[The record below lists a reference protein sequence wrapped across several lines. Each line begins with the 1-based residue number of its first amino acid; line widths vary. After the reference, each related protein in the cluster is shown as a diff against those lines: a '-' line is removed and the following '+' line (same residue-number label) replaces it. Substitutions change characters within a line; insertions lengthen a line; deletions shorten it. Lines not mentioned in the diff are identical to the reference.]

1 MPLQLFCFPHAGGGP
16 TTYRHWHRALN
27 PHVSVRPVH
36 LPGRG
41 GRAGFTDVESLVAA
55 LDCELGEQLTAPHV
69 FFGHSMG
76 ALVAY
81 RLACRRRATGRP
93 LPRALL
99 LSGYAAP
106 HLPAPLPP
114 VDDLDDATL
123 IAMLRAAG
131 GVPAGLPD
139 LPEFPAH
146 HLPALRDD
154 LRLCT
159 GYRDAA
165 DPPLTCPAH
174 VFGGDSDPLVGE
186 RELRAWDRHTT
197 RLSGVHLLAGDHFYL
212 DHAPEQLFRVL
223 RPLLRRYA
231 AAR

>member
-1 MPLQLFCFPHAGGGP
+1 MPLRLFCFPHAGGGP
-16 TTYRHWHRALN
+16 TTYRRWHRALG

-36 LPGRG
+36 LPGRAG
-41 GRAGFTDVESLVAA
+41 GAGFTDLDSLVAA
-55 LDCELGEQLTAPHV
+55 LDSELGEQLTAPHL

-81 RLACRRRATGRP
+81 RLACRRRATGHP

-114 VDDLDDATL
+114 VDGLDDPAL
-123 IAMLRAAG
+123 IAVLRAAG

-139 LPEFPAH
+139 LPEFPARY
-146 HLPALRDD
+146 LPALRDD

-159 GYRDAA
+159 GFRDPG
-165 DPPLTCPAH
+165 DPPLSCPVH
-174 VFGGDSDPLVGE
+174 VFGGLADPLVGE
-186 RELRAWDRHTT
+186 RELHAWDRHTT
-197 RLSGVHLLAGDHFYL
+197 RLSGVRMLAGDHFYL

-231 AAR
+231 AAG

>member
-1 MPLQLFCFPHAGGGP
+1 MPLRLFCFPHAGGGP
-16 TTYRHWHRALN
+16 TTYRHWHRALG

-36 LPGRG
+36 LPRCAG
-41 GRAGFTDVESLVAA
+41 GAGFTDVDSLVAA
-55 LDCELGEQLTAPHV
+55 LDSELGEQLTAPHV

-81 RLACRRRATGRP
+81 RLACRRRASGHP

-114 VDDLDDATL
+114 VDGLDDAAL
-123 IAMLRAAG
+123 IAVLRAAG

-139 LPEFPAH
+139 LPDFLDRY
-146 HLPALRDD
+146 LPALRDD

-159 GYRDAA
+159 AFCDPG
-165 DPPLTCPAH
+165 DPPLSCPAH
-174 VFGGDSDPLVGE
+174 VFGGDADPLVGE
-186 RELRAWDRHTT
+186 RELHAWDRHTT
-197 RLSGVHLLAGDHFYL
+197 RLSGVRMLAGNHFYL

-231 AAR
+231 AAG

>member
-1 MPLQLFCFPHAGGGP
+1 MPLRLFCFPHAGGGP
-16 TTYRHWHRALN
+16 ATYRHWHRALG

-36 LPGRG
+36 LPRRA
-41 GRAGFTDVESLVAA
+41 GRAGFTDVDSVAAA
-55 LDCELGEQLTAPHV
+55 LDSELAAHLAAPHV

-81 RLACRRRATGRP
+81 RLACRRRATGHP

-114 VDDLDDATL
+114 VDGLDDAAL
-123 IAMLRAAG
+123 IAVLRAAG
-131 GVPAGLPD
+131 GVPAFPD
-139 LPEFPAH
+139 RPEFPDGR
-146 HLPALRDD
+146 LPALRDD

-159 GYRDAA
+159 GFRDPG
-165 DPPLTCPAH
+165 DPPLSCPTH
-174 VFGGDSDPLVGE
+174 VFGGDADPLVGE
-186 RELRAWDRHTT
+186 RELRAWGRHTT
-197 RLSGVHLLAGDHFYL
+197 RLSGVRILPGDHFYL
-212 DHAPEQLFRVL
+212 EHTPEQLFRVL

-231 AAR
+231 AAG